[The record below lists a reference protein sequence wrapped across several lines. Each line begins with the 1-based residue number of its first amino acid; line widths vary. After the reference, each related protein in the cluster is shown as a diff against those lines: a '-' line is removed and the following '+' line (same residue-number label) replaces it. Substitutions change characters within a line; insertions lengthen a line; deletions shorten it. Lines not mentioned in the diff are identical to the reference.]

1 MMLDQFLALPFGE
14 RRDHFEEL
22 TVADQR
28 LFLQEHVDPVE
39 LIFVGYPSE
48 SSLSVDRS
56 ADRPT
61 AKIIAFPMGGNASS
75 GKSQDEGE

>member
-1 MMLDQFLALPFGE
+1 MTLNEFLTLPYGE

-22 TVADQR
+22 MIDDQR
-28 LFLQEHVDPVE
+28 LFLQEHVDPME

-48 SSLSVDRS
+48 SALSVDRS

-61 AKIIAFPMGGNASS
+61 AKIIAFPIGGSASS
-75 GKSQDEGE
+75 GMLPNEGD

>member
-1 MMLDQFLALPFGE
+1 MTLDQFLTFPYGE

-22 TVADQR
+22 TIDDQR

-39 LIFVGYPSE
+39 LIFGGYPSE

-61 AKIIAFPMGGNASS
+61 AKVIAFPNGGKAAHSTFKNDA
-75 GKSQDEGE
+75 E

>member
-1 MMLDQFLALPFGE
+1 MTLDQFLALPFGE

-22 TVADQR
+22 TIDDQL

-39 LIFVGYPSE
+39 LIFVGYPGE
-48 SSLSVDRS
+48 SALSVDRS

-61 AKIIAFPMGGNASS
+61 AKIIPFPGGENAS
-75 GKSQDEGE
+75 